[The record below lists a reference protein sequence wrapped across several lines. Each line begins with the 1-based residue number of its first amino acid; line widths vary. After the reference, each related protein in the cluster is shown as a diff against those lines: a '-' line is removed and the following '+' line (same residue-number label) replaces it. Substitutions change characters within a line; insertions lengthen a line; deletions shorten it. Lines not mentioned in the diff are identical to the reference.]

1 MPIKTIFLDRDGVIN
16 KEVDYL
22 FKIKDFD
29 FIDGVFDACKVFNK
43 EGFEIIIITNQ
54 SGIARNLYSEE
65 DFKILTDW
73 MLDEFNTR
81 NIKILDVFYCP
92 HGKSSNC
99 HCRKPMPGMFLK
111 AKKKYAIDMN
121 KSWMIGDKESDIEAA
136 YSAGVSNTIIV
147 RSGHKIQELNT
158 KAKYKLDSIQDSK
171 NIILKK

>member
-1 MPIKTIFLDRDGVIN
+1 MSIKTIFLDRDGVIN

-22 FKIKDFD
+22 FKIKDFN
-29 FIDGVFDACKVFNK
+29 FIDGVFEACKVFNK

-54 SGIARNLYSEE
+54 SGIAKNLYSKE
-65 DFKILTDW
+65 DFKILTGW
-73 MLDEFNTR
+73 MLNEFKSR

-92 HGKSSNC
+92 HEKNSNC

-136 YSAGVSNTIIV
+136 KSAGISNTIIV

-158 KAKYKLDSIQDSK
+158 KAKYKLDSIKDSQ